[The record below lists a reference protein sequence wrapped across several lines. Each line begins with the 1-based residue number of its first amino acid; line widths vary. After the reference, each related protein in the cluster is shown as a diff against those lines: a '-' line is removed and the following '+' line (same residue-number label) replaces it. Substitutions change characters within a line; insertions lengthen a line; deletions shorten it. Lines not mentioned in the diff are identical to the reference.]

1 MSGMQKRLFMVGM
14 QKRLSFMVMRP
25 YAILLCP
32 ATGTHKLRKT
42 TVIRPAPIQFLQRK
56 YAKLLFSV
64 QNTSVQIPDPAT
76 KGRNSSINTVRYV
89 HGKKNHVK
97 KGRIVKLF

>member
-1 MSGMQKRLFMVGM
+1 MVIH
-14 QKRLSFMVMRP
+14 P

-32 ATGTHKLRKT
+32 ATGTHKLWKT
-42 TVIRPAPIQFLQRK
+42 AVIRPAPIQFIQRK

-64 QNTSVQIPDPAT
+64 QNTSVQMPDPAK
-76 KGRNSSINTVRYV
+76 KGRKTSINTVRYV